1 MRVQDHSILTQ
12 LMSKYMEVKMNN
24 KGALNEYAS
33 GRFNVL
39 RRKECFEY
47 EKLVGKK
54 LMWVFSLQ

>member
-1 MRVQDHSILTQ
+1 MRVQDHSILAQ

-33 GRFNVL
+33 EIFNVL